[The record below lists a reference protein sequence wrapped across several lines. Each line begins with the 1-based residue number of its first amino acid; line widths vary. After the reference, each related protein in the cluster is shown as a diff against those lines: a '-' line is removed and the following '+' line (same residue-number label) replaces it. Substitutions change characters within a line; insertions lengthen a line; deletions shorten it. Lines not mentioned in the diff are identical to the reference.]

1 MDAMPPSGRAL
12 AALLALVSAC
22 GVFDGL
28 TSGALYGEAGVLAPR
43 YTQAIATGNSAAG
56 GRAARDAGWVCCSAC
71 LRSLRSRPPHCCCC
85 THAERGPC
93 PPAHPAAG
101 VIVSLL
107 RAATKATLPPTP
119 DGLRASAHLYFG
131 LAAAACAACTL
142 LYAAVLPR
150 LPVVRRRREAA
161 LAACLHSY
169 DELPFRDEAAEEEAG
184 GAGDALETVA
194 SLRAATPAPRAR
206 HASVAAGLPRGHG
219 VDVELS
225 AEDPA
230 GLGGGSAAEPLLGQ
244 QQQQQ
249 HGPPGAGS
257 RSSRAVTA
265 AAVLRRI
272 WPLAAANAVI
282 FM

>member
-1 MDAMPPSGRAL
+1 M
-12 AALLALVSAC
+12 
-22 GVFDGL
+22 
-28 TSGALYGEAGVLAPR
+28 
-43 YTQAIATGNSAAG
+43 
-56 GRAARDAGWVCCSAC
+56 
-71 LRSLRSRPPHCCCC
+71 
-85 THAERGPC
+85 
-93 PPAHPAAG
+93 
-101 VIVSLL
+101 IVSLL

-150 LPVVRRRREAA
+150 LAVVRRRREAA

-169 DELPFRDEAAEEEAG
+169 DELPFREEAAAAEEEA
-184 GAGDALETVA
+184 AGDALETA
-194 SLRAATPAPRAR
+194 PSLRAATPAPRAR
-206 HASVAAGLPRGHG
+206 HASGAAGLPRGRS

-225 AEDPA
+225 AEDHA
-230 GLGGGSAAEPLLGQ
+230 GLTGSAAEPLLDHHQ
-244 QQQQQ
+244 QQQQ
-249 HGPPGAGS
+249 GTPGAGS
-257 RSSRAVTA
+257 SRGGKAVTA